1 MKTLKIDLGHHSY
14 PIHIGK
20 GILSNAELIRPH
32 IHGRQVFVISNEI
45 VAPLYLE
52 QLLAALGD
60 GYDIATH
67 ILPDGE
73 QTKSLAQADEVFTK
87 MLELP
92 CDRGATVVALGGGVV
107 GDLAGFCA
115 ACYQRGIKFIQVPT
129 TLLSQVDSSVGGKTG
144 VNHSLGKNMIGAFHQ
159 PEVVIIDTD
168 TLGSLDDRQFSAG
181 MAEVIKYAL
190 LGDIEFL
197 DWLEQNMMAIMAR
210 DEQAISAIIERSCGA
225 KAFIVTED
233 EKEQGVRALLNLGHT
248 FGHAIENA
256 KGYGVW
262 LHGEAVAL
270 GMLMA
275 ADLSSRLDMISQA
288 DVQRVK
294 DVLAAASLPVDGV
307 EGVEA
312 SKLRSLMSVD
322 KKVMAGKLRLVL
334 YRQLGKAEIFDNAP
348 EALILETLKQYSLS
362 NKIL

>member
-1 MKTLKIDLGHHSY
+1 MKTVNIDLGHHAY

-20 GILSNAELIRPH
+20 GLLSQASLLQPH
-32 IHGRQVFVISNEI
+32 IHGHQVFVVSNEI

-52 QLLAALGD
+52 QLLSTLGS
-60 GYDIATH
+60 GYQVATH

-73 QTKSLAQADEVFTK
+73 QTKSLSHAETVFTQ

-92 CDRGATVVALGGGVV
+92 CDRSATVVALGGGVV
-107 GDLAGFCA
+107 GDLSGFCA
-115 ACYQRGIKFIQVPT
+115 ACYQRGVNFIQLPT

-144 VNHSLGKNMIGAFHQ
+144 VNHPLGKNMIGAFHQ

-168 TLGSLDDRQFSAG
+168 TLYSLDQRQFSAG
-181 MAEVIKYAL
+181 LAEVIKYAL
-190 LGDIEFL
+190 LGDLQFL
-197 DWLEQNMMAIMAR
+197 DWLEKNMPAIMAR
-210 DEQAISAIIERSCGA
+210 DDRAITAIIERSCQA
-225 KAFIVTED
+225 KADIVAQD

-275 ADLSSRLDMISQA
+275 ADLSCRMGLLDGQHV
-288 DVQRVK
+288 DRVK
-294 DVLAAASLPVDGV
+294 AVLMAANLPV

-312 SKLRSLMSVD
+312 VDATRLRALMSVD
-322 KKVMAGKLRLVL
+322 KKVLAGKLRLVL
-334 YRQLGKAEIFDNAP
+334 YRELGKAEIFDAAP
-348 EALILETLKQYSLS
+348 EPLIMQSLEQYVL
-362 NKIL
+362 

>member
-1 MKTLKIDLGHHSY
+1 MNTLNIDLGHHSY

-20 GILSNAELIRPH
+20 GILSDAALIRPH
-32 IHGRQVFVISNEI
+32 IHGQQVFVISNEI

-52 QLLAALGD
+52 QLLETLGD

-73 QTKSLAQADEVFTK
+73 QTKSLAQAEAVFTN

-92 CDRGATVVALGGGVV
+92 CDRSATVVALGGGVV

-115 ACYQRGIKFIQVPT
+115 ACYQRGVKFIQIPT

-144 VNHSLGKNMIGAFHQ
+144 INHPLGKNMIGAFHQ
-159 PEVVIIDTD
+159 PEVVIIDSD
-168 TLGSLDDRQFSAG
+168 TLVTLDERQFSAG
-181 MAEVIKYAL
+181 LAEVIKYAL

-197 DWLEQNMMAIMAR
+197 DWLEDAMPAILAR
-210 DEQAISAIIERSCGA
+210 DESAITAIIERSCRA
-225 KAFIVTED
+225 KAQIVAQD

-256 KGYGVW
+256 RGYGEW
-262 LHGEAVAL
+262 LHGEAVGL

-275 ADLSSRLDMISQA
+275 ADLSCRMRMIDSI
-288 DVQRVK
+288 DVQRVRNI
-294 DVLAAASLPVDGV
+294 LAAAALPVDGV
-307 EGVEA
+307 AGVEIVQ
-312 SKLRSLMSVD
+312 LRALMSVD
-322 KKVMAGKLRLVL
+322 KKVLAGKLRLVL
-334 YRQLGKAEIFDNAP
+334 YRQLGVAEIFDNVP
-348 EALILETLKQYSLS
+348 EALILETLKEYVL
-362 NKIL
+362 

>member
-1 MKTLKIDLGHHSY
+1 MKTLNIDLGHHHY
-14 PIHIGK
+14 PIHIGQ
-20 GILSNAELIRPH
+20 GILSDPQLIRPH
-32 IHGRQVFVISNEI
+32 IHGQQVFVVSNEI
-45 VAPLYLE
+45 VAPLYLD
-52 QLLAALGD
+52 QLLATLGD

-73 QTKSLAQADEVFTK
+73 QTKSLKHAEAVFTK

-144 VNHSLGKNMIGAFHQ
+144 VNHPLGKNMIGAFHQ
-159 PEVVIIDTD
+159 PEVVIIDTQ
-168 TLGSLDDRQFSAG
+168 TLVSLDERQFSAG
-181 MAEVIKYAL
+181 LAEVIKYAL
-190 LGDIEFL
+190 LGDMEFL
-197 DWLEQNMMAIMAR
+197 DWLENNMPAILMR
-210 DEQAISAIIERSCGA
+210 EQSAITSIIERSCRA
-225 KAFIVTED
+225 KALIVAED

-275 ADLSSRLDMISQA
+275 ADLSCRMQMISQA

-294 DVLAAASLPVDGV
+294 GILAAAALPVERVDGV
-307 EGVEA
+307 EA
-312 SKLRSLMSVD
+312 AQLRSLMSVD

-334 YRQLGKAEIFDNAP
+334 YRQLGEAEIFDSAP
-348 EALILETLKQYSLS
+348 EALIMDTLKHYV
-362 NKIL
+362 

>member
-1 MKTLKIDLGHHSY
+1 MNMKTLNIDLGHHSY
-14 PIHIGK
+14 PIHIGN
-20 GILSNAELIRPH
+20 GILSNADLIRPH

-52 QLLAALGD
+52 QLLVTLGE
-60 GYDIATH
+60 GYDVATH

-73 QTKSLAQADEVFTK
+73 QTKSLAHAEAVFTK

-115 ACYQRGIKFIQVPT
+115 ACYQRGVKFIQVPT

-144 VNHSLGKNMIGAFHQ
+144 VNHPLGKNMIGAFHQ
-159 PEVVIIDTD
+159 PEVVIIDNN
-168 TLGSLDDRQFSAG
+168 TLASLDDRQFSAG
-181 MAEVIKYAL
+181 LAEVIKYAL
-190 LGDIEFL
+190 LGDLEFL
-197 DWLEQNMMAIMAR
+197 DWLENKMPAILTR
-210 DEQAISAIIERSCGA
+210 DELAITTIIERSCRA
-225 KAFIVTED
+225 KAKIVVED

-262 LHGEAVAL
+262 LHGEAVGL

-275 ADLSSRLDMISQA
+275 ADLSYRMGMLQSS
-288 DVQRVK
+288 DVQRVRK
-294 DVLAAASLPVDGV
+294 ILAAAALPVDGV
-307 EGVEA
+307 GGVDA
-312 SKLRSLMSVD
+312 TQLRALMSVD

-334 YRQLGKAEIFDNAP
+334 YRQLGEAEILDTAP
-348 EALILETLKQYSLS
+348 EALIMETLEQYVL
-362 NKIL
+362 